1 MATQNNFIVKNG
13 IVVATTAT
21 FQSTAIST
29 STTTGAVIITGG
41 VGIGGNMY
49 VGGAITATNVYVNGS
64 PVITQATAVGVNS
77 LNGASGTVTISA
89 GTDTAIGVSGTSITI
104 WNTST
109 LQSVTNRGAVTT
121 NQVTLNNG
129 LVLGSTGNPPI
140 LMAGSYANII
150 PGFISAVGTLVGTT
164 ETNKIYISNY
174 QHILAPVSTTTI
186 NAFYGYLM
194 IPTLANTATYSIM
207 YGVFSRIDMNAAS
220 TTGSVAAWYGF
231 SSENPIRDAAS
242 DVRFANHYGFR
253 AADPNSI
260 TATNVYGYASQIV
273 SSTVSNR
280 WNIYASGTAPNLL
293 YGQVRIGTT
302 ATYSGEKLSVN
313 GNAYI
318 NGVLTA
324 TQSIYATGVVY
335 SAVGSDGLVALGGD
349 PAGNITLGN
358 PNRTIAGA
366 PYIDFH
372 SSTSTND
379 YDSRIIATGGGT
391 TGSGILQINA
401 SKLLI
406 SSTSSSTSTITGALV
421 VNGGVGIGGNLY
433 VANTSYIA
441 GAQIVTTATI
451 ANYASVGASSTGT
464 TSTFFINNSTPS
476 TSTTTGALVVTGGVG
491 IGGNIYVG
499 GTTSSF
505 IGNVGIG
512 TVSPTW
518 RVDVNLGTIDG
529 TSTSTG
535 GYNITGDAGTAAG
548 YTTYNMQL
556 NNSRANASGYMRL
569 ARTTGT
575 EYLGMQIASQS
586 RDGIAFLTAPTTAT
600 NTLVEQVRI
609 SASGTVT
616 ISTATNSTST
626 TTGAL
631 QVVGGVGIGG
641 ALYAAS
647 INAVSS
653 YNGTTASVALSL
665 SNSYGNSTGTWF
677 LPYASSGS
685 FNPTTQN
692 GDSAIIFHGL
702 TNGAGS
708 ALNIAPWSNTATGV
722 RITNLGVVT
731 IASTASSTS
740 TNIGALIVAGGVG
753 IGGTLNVANTSYI
766 AGAQVITTA
775 TIGQYAAA
783 GASTGTTSTF
793 LINNATIST
802 GTNSGALQVVGGVG
816 VGGNVYVGGNINI
829 ALGQYATFG
838 SNTSTRITR
847 DGALNGLDLQTFAT
861 SRLFIADTDGA
872 VTIRSTAISTSTM
885 TGALVVK
892 GGAGIGGNVYISGT
906 SYVNNSQ
913 ILTSATI
920 YSYTA
925 LRGQYI
931 PRTAYVSTGT
941 ITIDASQ
948 YDTYVVT
955 ATNASSVI
963 IQINTDNGYTP
974 FDGQKLIIRLTD
986 DGTAR
991 RLYFNYNSNHFR
1003 TVGIAPPAI
1012 TLSNNTIYVGAMY
1025 NQSVARWDILSA
1037 VIQ

>member
-21 FQSTAIST
+21 FQSTATSN
-29 STTTGAVIITGG
+29 STTTGALIVAGG
-41 VGIGGNMY
+41 AGIGGNVY
-49 VGGAITATNVYVNGS
+49 VGGVITATNIYINGS
-64 PVITQATAVGVNS
+64 PVVTAATAVGVSS
-77 LNGASGTVTISA
+77 LNGTSGTVTISA
-89 GTDTAIGVSGTSITI
+89 GTDTAIGVSGTTITI

-186 NAFYGYLM
+186 GQSYGYLM
-194 IPTLANTATYSIM
+194 IPTLANTATYGSM
-207 YGVFSRIDMNAAS
+207 YGVFSRIDMNSAA
-220 TTGSVAAWYGF
+220 TTGSVTTWHGF
-231 SSENPIRDAAS
+231 YSDNPIRDAAS
-242 DVRFANHYGFR
+242 DVRFTNHYGFR
-253 AADPNSI
+253 AADPSSI

-280 WNIYASGTAPNLL
+280 WNIYANGTAPN
-293 YGQVRIGTT
+293 YFNGQVRIGTT
-302 ATYSGEKLSVN
+302 ATYSGEKLSIN
-313 GNAYI
+313 GNAYL
-318 NGVLTA
+318 NGALTA
-324 TQSIYATGVVY
+324 TNIFATGVVY
-335 SAVGSDGLVALGGD
+335 SAASSDGLVQVGGN
-349 PAGNITLGN
+349 PAGSIELGD
-358 PNRTIAGA
+358 PNRTTEGT

-379 YDSRIIATGGGT
+379 FDSRIIASGGTT
-391 TGSGILQINA
+391 TGSGILQITA

-406 SSTSSSTSTITGALV
+406 PSTSSSTSTITGALV

-433 VANTSYIA
+433 VANTSYIS

-451 ANYASVGASSTGT
+451 GLYASSSASSTGT

-476 TSTTTGALVVTGGVG
+476 TSTTTGALVVKGGVG
-491 IGGNIYVG
+491 VGGNIYVG

-575 EYLGMQIASQS
+575 AYLGMQIASQS
-586 RDGIAFLTAPTTAT
+586 RDGIAFLTGATTAT
-600 NTLVEQVRI
+600 DQVRI

-616 ISTATNSTST
+616 ISATTDATSTNS
-626 TTGAL
+626 GAL
-631 QVVGGVGIGG
+631 QVVGGAGIGG
-641 ALYAAS
+641 ALYVGGN
-647 INAVSS
+647 INI
-653 YNGTTASVALSL
+653 ALGQYAMFGS
-665 SNSYGNSTGTWF
+665 STGTRITRD
-677 LPYASSGS
+677 G
-685 FNPTTQN
+685 
-692 GDSAIIFHGL
+692 
-702 TNGAGS
+702 
-708 ALNIAPWSNTATGV
+708 ALNGLDLQTSAVSRLFIADTDGA
-722 RITNLGVVT
+722 VT
-731 IASTASSTS
+731 IRSTASSTN
-740 TNIGALIVAGGVG
+740 TNIGALVVKGGVG

-775 TIGQYAAA
+775 TIGNYAAA
-783 GASTGTTSTF
+783 TANNASTGTTSTF

-802 GTNSGALQVVGGVG
+802 GTSSGALQV
-816 VGGNVYVGGNINI
+816 
-829 ALGQYATFG
+829 
-838 SNTSTRITR
+838 R
-847 DGALNGLDLQTFAT
+847 
-861 SRLFIADTDGA
+861 
-872 VTIRSTAISTSTM
+872 
-885 TGALVVK
+885 
-892 GGAGIGGNVYISGT
+892 GGAGIGGNVYIGGT

-920 YSYTA
+920 YNYIA

-955 ATNASSVI
+955 AINTSSVI